1 MAKKIFVVSFITM
14 FVCFLV
20 LYIVGLTGYFDYKQH
35 EKMVL
40 TKENMEIF
48 EQDIKEGKEV
58 DLKNYVN
65 EEEYDYNNAVSRLGM
80 DLSNNIEK
88 YAKIVLGSVFKAFN
102 EVIK

>member
-40 TKENMEIF
+40 TKEN
-48 EQDIKEGKEV
+48 
-58 DLKNYVN
+58 